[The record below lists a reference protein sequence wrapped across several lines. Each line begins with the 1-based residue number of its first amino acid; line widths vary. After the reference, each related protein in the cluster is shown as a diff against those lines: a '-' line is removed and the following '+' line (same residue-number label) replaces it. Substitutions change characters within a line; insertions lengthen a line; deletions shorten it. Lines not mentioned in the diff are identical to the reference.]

1 MLGPEL
7 ERGLHPV
14 QKESYLSS
22 FKVCWL
28 HNKTILEDLTS
39 KWLFCYR
46 LMEER
51 RERIN
56 NFLSKLMKEKFDNE
70 DLIIARDIAEAEAE
84 WEKREREKYEK
95 NKAEL
100 KAIAEHRALVVSN
113 SLSKNQTKWSP
124 LLQFLLTYS
133 LCFSD
138 RKLRDLKNVA

>member
-1 MLGPEL
+1 
-7 ERGLHPV
+7 
-14 QKESYLSS
+14 
-22 FKVCWL
+22 
-28 HNKTILEDLTS
+28 
-39 KWLFCYR
+39 
-46 LMEER
+46 
-51 RERIN
+51 
-56 NFLSKLMKEKFDNE
+56 MKEKFDNE
-70 DLIIARDIAEAEAE
+70 DSIIARDIAEAEAE